1 MTKLFRMDMVED
13 NPNQISDLA
22 IIPIEVVLGATV
34 LNLNESIII
43 LN

>member
-1 MTKLFRMDMVED
+1 MIKLFRMDMVED
-13 NPNQISDLA
+13 NPNQISDLS